1 MHYLSYVF
9 VWLARLAVAI
19 VISFFLFTAVS
30 FLHIAIGFGTKEDKA
45 PQARKLALT
54 EIVKKEP
61 EQKKQAT
68 QRIRQVQ
75 NNANQGKSNL
85 GQMSMKFTPDLS
97 VGSSAE
103 GGAGVAMQKEDLNA
117 VVFEQGQVD
126 QDASPDYTPAI
137 PFPERAMDQG
147 LHGTV
152 EVEFVVTHQ
161 GKITSI
167 VITKSPSPIFSSAVK
182 TGMASWRFKPAK
194 NKGIPVNQR
203 FRKAIDFNINN

>member
-1 MHYLSYVF
+1 MQPLTYSL
-9 VWLARLAVAI
+9 VWLGRLAVA
-19 VISFFLFTAVS
+19 VAVSFFLFTAVS
-30 FLHIAIGFGTKEDKA
+30 FLHIAIGFGTKEDKG
-45 PQARKLALT
+45 PQARKIALT

-61 EQKKQAT
+61 EVKKQLP

-75 NNANQGKSNL
+75 NNPSRGKSML
-85 GQMSMKFTPDLS
+85 GQMAMRFTPDLT
-97 VGSSAE
+97 VGSAAD

-126 QDASPDYTPAI
+126 QDATPDYTPVI
-137 PFPERAMDQG
+137 RYPERAAEQG

-161 GKITSI
+161 GKISNI

-182 TGMASWRFKPAK
+182 SGVATWRFKPAK

-203 FRKAIDFNINN
+203 FRKAIDFNLNN

>member
-1 MHYLSYVF
+1 MQWIPYTL
-9 VWLARLAVAI
+9 VWFARLAIAV
-19 VISFFLFTAVS
+19 VLSFLLFTAVS
-30 FLHIAIGFGTKEDKA
+30 FLHIAIGFGSKDAKGL
-45 PQARKLALT
+45 QQRRIQLT
-54 EIVKKEP
+54 EIVHKEP
-61 EQKKQAT
+61 EQKKQQV

-85 GQMSMKFTPDLS
+85 GSLSMKFAPDLS

-103 GGAGVAMQKEDLNA
+103 GGAGVSMQKDDLNA

-126 QDASPDYTPAI
+126 QDASPDYTPGI
-137 PFPERAMDQG
+137 PFPERAADQG

-161 GKITSI
+161 GKIANI
-167 VITKSPSPIFSSAVK
+167 IITKSPSPIFSAAVK
-182 TGMASWRFKPAK
+182 TGVATWRFKPAK

-203 FRKAIDFNINN
+203 FRKAIDFNLNN